1 MSDKNYLGYN
11 VERLETAPAF
21 LPYSKVI
28 AWYDDENAF
37 VAGDDSGRVLTVD
50 LPFATQAIVDKMLE
64 RIKGYSYQPWTG
76 SGAILDPAAELG
88 DGVTVNGVYSVLAS
102 AETSFDALMVS
113 DAAAPA
119 DEEVDH
125 EYPYVPPTDR
135 ALKRKV
141 TLGAAYHGVSITRT
155 NGIEVTQYDAEG
167 NAQSRAKL
175 NGDVF
180 ALYDD
185 DGSEALYFDVDA
197 GKFMF
202 RGILNV
208 ADNFL
213 VDKDGN
219 VTINGNINLSGGTIT
234 WGKNDP
240 STDLPDYLH
249 STYIGPTVIR
259 SPTIEANEFNVQP
272 SDTEDY
278 TGSFNIYGIQLG
290 ETYHMLQIAYQG
302 YNAAVTPYVDIS
314 SPGGADLRFNYGNQG
329 VSPIQFY
336 GTVDFTNATVLGL
349 TASGGEGLSGETVT
363 IKATH
368 QVKITASDDINVQSD
383 EDVNF
388 SADYDIVFSAIQ
400 SNDEEERV
408 SMRLSADYQRIHFS
422 IGSTVWVLDET
433 GLWKL

>member
-125 EYPYVPPTDR
+125 EYPHVPAVDR

-141 TLGAAYHGVSITRT
+141 TLGAAYHGVSITRA

-185 DGSEALYFDVDA
+185 GGTARVYFDPET
-197 GKFMF
+197 GRYKFV
-202 RGILNV
+202 GDLDIT
-208 ADNFL
+208 
-213 VDKDGN
+213 G
-219 VTINGNINLSGGTIT
+219 GNINLSGGSII
-234 WGKNDP
+234 WGDNKPMMEEDY
-240 STDLPDYLH
+240 DYLH
-249 STYIGPTVIR
+249 STYIGPTIIR

-278 TGSFNIYGIQLG
+278 TGSFNIYGMQLG

-388 SADYDIVFSAIQ
+388 AADYDIVFSAIQ
-400 SNDEEERV
+400 SNDEGEQV